1 MQQRCTCYFWLV
13 LVWAPLMVHQVK
25 NPPAMKE
32 KLETQVWSL
41 GREYPL
47 EEDMQL
53 TSVFFPGKT
62 HGQRSLVAT
71 TQKGHRV
78 RHNWATKHSTQY
90 LYGKL
95 FRVGGL
101 FCCCCWGVLF
111 ITFQVIKVFTTNQFK
126 ILHMTIISKGL
137 FFFLPALPC
146 AVSSV
151 GSDSLQPHGL

>member
-1 MQQRCTCYFWLV
+1 
-13 LVWAPLMVHQVK
+13 
-25 NPPAMKE
+25 
-32 KLETQVWSL
+32 
-41 GREYPL
+41 
-47 EEDMQL
+47 MQL

-71 TQKGHRV
+71 TQKG
-78 RHNWATKHSTQY
+78 KHSTQY

-95 FRVGGL
+95 FRVRGL

-111 ITFQVIKVFTTNQFK
+111 ITFQVIKVFTINQFK